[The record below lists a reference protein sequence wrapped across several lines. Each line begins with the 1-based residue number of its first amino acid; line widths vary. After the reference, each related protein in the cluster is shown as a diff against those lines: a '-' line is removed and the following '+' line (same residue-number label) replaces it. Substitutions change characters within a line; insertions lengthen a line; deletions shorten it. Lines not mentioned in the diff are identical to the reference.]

1 MLRTLRNG
9 ERRSARSNQKV
20 NVSNFEQIIAQW
32 SCSSSFKA
40 KSYCQSVPVLIVVPL
55 AHERY
60 EMFTAKQYRAKAAE
74 YREYLN
80 ASRSPA
86 ETSEFRNLEQTY
98 TILADN
104 EEWLALNAGKIVPA
118 SDYDIVPTRE
128 DEQDKRVIPVKDDE
142 RILRCLSAWAL

>member
-1 MLRTLRNG
+1 
-9 ERRSARSNQKV
+9 
-20 NVSNFEQIIAQW
+20 
-32 SCSSSFKA
+32 
-40 KSYCQSVPVLIVVPL
+40 
-55 AHERY
+55 
-60 EMFTAKQYRAKAAE
+60 MFTAKQYRAKAAE

-104 EEWLALNAGKIVPA
+104 EEWLALNAEKIAPA

-128 DEQDKRVIPVKDDE
+128 DEQDKRVIPQGRRAYSATEHMVPTIGPPVHCAAPT
-142 RILRCLSAWAL
+142 RI